1 MPPRPPLPEPVVEL
15 ADMMLAVAPDAVL
28 EQLIGA
34 LNTRPV
40 PEIRSLVEPLI
51 PELPESCRR
60 TWETDGRGL
69 EDALRAILDGSN
81 EHQRRKARLRD
92 KLFREER
99 ERQAG
104 LPKSWESAKP
114 RLAIQIRCAGNG
126 RRCKVVRGNV
136 FTLPGRAPGS
146 PVLLVENDMIAHGAG
161 KLQFLVP
168 DDFGG
173 GVDILYSARCDHN
186 TLVTHREGERVVSRG
201 AGVQM
206 PANLLQAP
214 YFAYLET
221 AKPQTLRWAPGA
233 APTMHA

>member
-1 MPPRPPLPEPVVEL
+1 MVEL
-15 ADMMLAVAPDAVL
+15 ADMVLAAASDALL
-28 EQLIGA
+28 EQLVGA
-34 LNTRPV
+34 LDARGV
-40 PEIRSLVEPLI
+40 PEIRPLVEPLI

-81 EHQRRKARLRD
+81 EHQRRRSRLRD
-92 KLFREER
+92 KLVREER

-104 LPKSWESAKP
+104 LAKSWEPAKP

-136 FTLPGRAPGS
+136 FTLPGRAPGT
-146 PVLLVENDMIAHGAG
+146 PVLLVENDMIAYGGG

-186 TLVTHREGERVVSRG
+186 SLVTHREGERIISRG
-201 AGVQM
+201 TSVRM
-206 PANLLQAP
+206 PAHLLQPP
-214 YFAYLET
+214 YFAYLQT
-221 AKPQTLRWAPGA
+221 ATPQTLRWAPGA
-233 APTMHA
+233 APTVHT